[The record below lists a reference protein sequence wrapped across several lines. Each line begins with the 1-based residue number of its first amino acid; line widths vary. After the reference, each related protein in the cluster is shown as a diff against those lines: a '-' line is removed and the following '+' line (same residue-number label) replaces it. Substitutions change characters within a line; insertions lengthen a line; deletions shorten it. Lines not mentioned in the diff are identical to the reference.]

1 MILTP
6 LLPILLMLPTAAEAQ
21 APATDA
27 ESLAKEIL
35 KKGAATFDERNAP
48 RMAATFAEDGKIVI
62 VGKDPE
68 TGEYREQVR
77 KEGRAEIQEFYRGVF
92 GAGGGKTTSR
102 NNVEFARLVAP
113 DLLVI
118 HGTFEPDVEA
128 RGKLSFVQERVKQ
141 GDAWLILNLR
151 IYRDP
156 EQ

>member
-1 MILTP
+1 MNRTTLSTLLLTLP
-6 LLPILLMLPTAAEAQ
+6 LAAAAQ
-21 APATDA
+21 APARDA

-48 RMAATFAEDGKIVI
+48 RMAATFADDGKIVI

-68 TGEYREQVR
+68 TGEYRELIR
-77 KEGRAEIQEFYRGVF
+77 KEGRTEIQEFYRGVF
-92 GAGGGKTTSR
+92 GDGVGKATSR

-128 RGKLSFVQERVKQ
+128 RDKVAFVQERVKQ
-141 GDAWLILNLR
+141 GDAWLVLNLR
-151 IYRDP
+151 IYRKP
-156 EQ
+156 E